1 MALTFQD
8 GKVAQIRE
16 RRFHIARI
24 NRNVWPLRSGSR
36 EPDRRWFGRIKR
48 LSAQQNNNNAVHS
61 TETDRIWQ
69 MLFLAWAIAI
79 FSTLAVLFI
88 GEIMGQ
94 EPCVLCWYQ
103 RAFMFPLAVILGVA
117 CYLSDAR
124 VWRYAL
130 PLAIFGWAFAAYHTL
145 LVAGV
150 IPTALEPCGE
160 GTSCTSDDMMIF
172 SVVPIPLLSVGAF
185 SALIVLLLLIRKGSK
200 S

>member
-1 MALTFQD
+1 M
-8 GKVAQIRE
+8 
-16 RRFHIARI
+16 
-24 NRNVWPLRSGSR
+24 
-36 EPDRRWFGRIKR
+36 
-48 LSAQQNNNNAVHS
+48 SAQQSNPNAVHAKQ
-61 TETDRIWQ
+61 TERIWQ
-69 MLFLAWAIAI
+69 MLFLSWLVAFA
-79 FSTLAVLFI
+79 STLGVLFI

-103 RAFMFPLAVILGVA
+103 RAFMFPLAVVLGVA
-117 CYLSDAR
+117 CYLSDPG

-130 PLAIFGWAFAAYHTL
+130 PLAIFGWAVAAYHTL

-150 IPTALEPCGE
+150 IPKPLEPCGE
-160 GTSCTSDDMMIF
+160 GTSCTGDDMMIF